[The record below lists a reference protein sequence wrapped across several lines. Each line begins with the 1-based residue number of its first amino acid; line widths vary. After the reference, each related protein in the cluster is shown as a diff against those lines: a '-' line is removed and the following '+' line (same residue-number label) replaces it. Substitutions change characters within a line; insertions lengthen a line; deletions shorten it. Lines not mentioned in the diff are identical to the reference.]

1 MNLPPAG
8 RSTEDLLA
16 EIARLKE
23 HDLPVR
29 GGQVTAYVYDTGR
42 AAVHDAATRAY
53 LEMLEVNCLDPTA
66 FPSVIAME
74 RQVVGAVSDL
84 LGGGHGIFTSG
95 GTESI
100 MLAVKAAR
108 DFAAAQDRAT
118 ADSTTMDSTTMDST
132 TMDSTTMD
140 RATADGA
147 TADGATADGAT
158 ADGAAR
164 RLAPGE
170 RPNLVL
176 PVTAHPA
183 FHKAAHYLG
192 VEVKPVPV
200 DLETYKV
207 RPGDVAAAIDERTIL
222 VVVSAPSYP
231 QGVIDPVEE
240 VAALA
245 ARAGVPCH
253 VDACV
258 GGWLLPWLREAG
270 APVPPFD
277 LSVPGVTSLSCD
289 LHKFGYAPKGAS
301 VLLFAD
307 PAMRR
312 KAYFASADWPG
323 YTIINA
329 TVQSSRSAGPLGGA
343 WATLQALGREGY
355 LELGRATWE
364 ATRRL
369 RDGLAEIPGLRVL
382 GEPESSLVAFTGE
395 DVDVFVLAD
404 EARSRGWFL
413 QPQLSYAGIPANL
426 HVTVTGVTLAG
437 VDAMLKVIAESARAA
452 RERGPVVLPD
462 GLVELVAGLD
472 LEAIDDAAFAE
483 LSASVGV
490 DLRPG
495 SGQPEMAMV
504 NAVLDALPPA
514 SREAV
519 LVRFLSVIYG
529 G

>member
-8 RSTEDLLA
+8 RPADDLLA

-66 FPSVIAME
+66 FPSVVEME

-108 DFAAAQDRAT
+108 DRAALD
-118 ADSTTMDSTTMDST
+118 
-132 TMDSTTMD
+132 
-140 RATADGA
+140 
-147 TADGATADGAT
+147 
-158 ADGAAR
+158 
-164 RLAPGE
+164 

-192 VEVKPVPV
+192 VEVKSVPV

-207 RPGDVAAAIDERTIL
+207 RPADVAAAMDERTVL

-245 ARAGVPCH
+245 ASAGVPCH

-270 APVPPFD
+270 AAVPAFD

-312 KAYFASADWPG
+312 KAYFASAGWPG

-355 LELGRATWE
+355 VELGRATLE

-369 RDGLAEIPGLRVL
+369 RDGLAAIPGLRVL
-382 GEPESSLVAFTGE
+382 GAPESSLVAFTGA

-404 EARSRGWFL
+404 EARARGWFL

-426 HVTVTGVTLAG
+426 HITVTGVTLSG
-437 VDAMLKVIAESARAA
+437 VEAMLKVIAESADAA
-452 RERGPVVLPD
+452 RERGPAVLPD
-462 GLVELVAGLD
+462 GLVELVAGID
-472 LEAIDDAAFAE
+472 LETIDDATFAE

-495 SGQPEMAMV
+495 SGQPEMAVV

>member
-8 RSTEDLLA
+8 RTTEDLLA
-16 EIARLKE
+16 EVARLKE

-42 AAVHDAATRAY
+42 SEVNDAATRAY

-66 FPSVIAME
+66 FPSVVEME
-74 RQVVGAVSDL
+74 RQVVGAVSDR
-84 LGGGHGIFTSG
+84 LGGGHGVFTSG

-108 DFAAAQDRAT
+108 D
-118 ADSTTMDSTTMDST
+118 
-132 TMDSTTMD
+132 
-140 RATADGA
+140 
-147 TADGATADGAT
+147 
-158 ADGAAR
+158 
-164 RLAPGE
+164 LAGRD
-170 RPNLVL
+170 RPNLIL

-192 VEVKPVPV
+192 VEVVPLPV
-200 DLETYKV
+200 DLSTYKV
-207 RPGDVAAAIDERTIL
+207 RARDVEAAITPDTVL
-222 VVVSAPSYP
+222 VVASAPSYP
-231 QGVIDPVEE
+231 QGVIDPIEE
-240 VAALA
+240 VAAVA
-245 ARAGVPCH
+245 SAAGVPFH

-277 LSVPGVTSLSCD
+277 LSVPGVTSISCD

-312 KAYFASADWPG
+312 RAYFASAAWPG

-355 LELGRATWE
+355 VELGRATLE
-364 ATRRL
+364 ATARL
-369 RDGLAEIPGLRVL
+369 RAGLAAIPGLRVL
-382 GEPESSLVAFTGE
+382 GEPESSLVAFAG
-395 DVDVFVLAD
+395 DGIDVFVLAD
-404 EARSRGWFL
+404 EARARGWFL

-426 HVTVTGVTLAG
+426 HITVTGVTLSG
-437 VDAMLKVIAESARAA
+437 VEAMLKVIAESAAAA
-452 RERGPVVLPD
+452 RERGPVVLPE

-472 LEAIDDAAFAE
+472 LDAIDDASFAE

-495 SGQPEMAMV
+495 AGQPEMAMV

-529 G
+529 S

>member
-1 MNLPPAG
+1 MNLPVTG
-8 RSTEDLLA
+8 RTAEDMLA
-16 EIARLKE
+16 EVARLKE

-42 AAVHDAATRAY
+42 AEVNDAAARAY
-53 LEMLEVNCLDPTA
+53 FEMLEVNCLDPTA
-66 FPSVIAME
+66 FPSVVEME
-74 RQVVGAVSDL
+74 RQVVGAVADL

-108 DFAAAQDRAT
+108 DAAGRA
-118 ADSTTMDSTTMDST
+118 
-132 TMDSTTMD
+132 
-140 RATADGA
+140 
-147 TADGATADGAT
+147 
-158 ADGAAR
+158 
-164 RLAPGE
+164 
-170 RPNLVL
+170 RPNLVV

-192 VEVKPVPV
+192 VEVVSVPV
-200 DLETYKV
+200 DLSTYKV
-207 RPGDVAAAIDERTIL
+207 RARDVEEAIDEDTIL

-245 ARAGVPCH
+245 VAAGVPCH

-270 APVPPFD
+270 APIPPFD
-277 LSVPGVTSLSCD
+277 LSVPGVTSISCD

-301 VLLFAD
+301 VVLFAD

-312 KAYFASADWPG
+312 KAYFASAAWPG

-343 WATLQALGREGY
+343 WATLQALGRDGY
-355 LELGRATWE
+355 LELGRATLA
-364 ATRRL
+364 ATARL
-369 RDGLAEIPGLRVL
+369 REGIEAIPGLRVL
-382 GEPESSLVAFTGE
+382 GDPASSLVAFAG
-395 DVDVFVLAD
+395 DGIDVFVLAD
-404 EARSRGWFL
+404 EARGRGWFL

-426 HVTVTGVTLAG
+426 HITVTGVTLAG
-437 VDAMLKVIAESARAA
+437 VDSMLKVIAESAEAA
-452 RERGPVVLPD
+452 RVRGPAVLPD
-462 GLVELVAGLD
+462 GLVELVAGMD
-472 LEAIDDAAFAE
+472 LEALDDATFAD
-483 LSASVGV
+483 LAASVGV

-495 SGQPEMAMV
+495 AGQPEMAVV
-504 NAVLDALPPA
+504 NTVLDALPAA

-519 LVRFLSVIYG
+519 LVRFLSVIYSS
-529 G
+529 

>member
-1 MNLPPAG
+1 MNLPPTG
-8 RSTEDLLA
+8 RTTEDLLA
-16 EIARLKE
+16 EVARLKE

-42 AAVHDAATRAY
+42 AGVHDAATRAY

-66 FPSVIAME
+66 FPSVVEME
-74 RQVVGAVSDL
+74 RQVVGAVADL

-108 DFAAAQDRAT
+108 DR
-118 ADSTTMDSTTMDST
+118 
-132 TMDSTTMD
+132 
-140 RATADGA
+140 
-147 TADGATADGAT
+147 
-158 ADGAAR
+158 AAR
-164 RLAPGE
+164 P

-192 VEVKPVPV
+192 VEVRAVPV

-207 RPGDVAAAIDERTIL
+207 RARDVAGAVDEDTVL
-222 VVVSAPSYP
+222 VVASAPSYP
-231 QGVIDPVEE
+231 QGVIDPIEE
-240 VAALA
+240 IAAA
-245 ARAGVPCH
+245 VGGVPFH

-270 APVPPFD
+270 ADVPPFD
-277 LSVPGVTSLSCD
+277 LSVPGVTSISCD

-312 KAYFASADWPG
+312 KAYFASAAWPG

-343 WATLQALGREGY
+343 WATLQALGRDGY
-355 LELGRATWE
+355 AELGRATLE

-369 RDGLAEIPGLRVL
+369 REGLAAIPGLRVL
-382 GEPESSLVAFTGE
+382 GAPESSLVAFEGAG
-395 DVDVFVLAD
+395 VDVFVLAD
-404 EARSRGWFL
+404 EARARGWFL

-426 HVTVTGVTLAG
+426 HITVTGVTLAG
-437 VDAMLKVIAESARAA
+437 VEALLKVIAESAEAA

-495 SGQPEMAMV
+495 AGQPEMAVV
-504 NAVLDALPPA
+504 NTVLDALPAPV
-514 SREAV
+514 REAV
-519 LVRFLSVIYG
+519 LVRFLSVVYG
-529 G
+529 R

>member
-1 MNLPPAG
+1 MTLPLSG
-8 RSTEDLLA
+8 RTTEDLLA
-16 EIARLKE
+16 EVARMKQ

-42 AAVHDAATRAY
+42 AEVHEAAARAY
-53 LEMLEVNCLDPTA
+53 FEMLEVNCLDPTA
-66 FPSVIAME
+66 FPSIVEME
-74 RQVVGAVSDL
+74 KQVVGAVAEL

-108 DFAAAQDRAT
+108 DAAGRA
-118 ADSTTMDSTTMDST
+118 A
-132 TMDSTTMD
+132 
-140 RATADGA
+140 
-147 TADGATADGAT
+147 
-158 ADGAAR
+158 
-164 RLAPGE
+164 
-170 RPNLVL
+170 PNLVL

-192 VEVKPVPV
+192 LRVKAVPV

-207 RPGDVAAAIDERTIL
+207 RVEDVAAAIDEDTVL

-231 QGVIDPVEE
+231 QGVIDPVAE
-240 VAALA
+240 VAAVA
-245 ARAGVPCH
+245 AEAGVACH

-270 APVPPFD
+270 ADVPPFD

-301 VLLFAD
+301 VVLFAD
-307 PAMRR
+307 PATRR
-312 KAYFASADWPG
+312 SAYFASAAWPG

-355 LELGRATWE
+355 VELGRATLK
-364 ATRRL
+364 AAARL
-369 RDGLAEIPGLRVL
+369 REGIAAIPGLRVL
-382 GEPESSLVAFTGE
+382 GAPESSLVAFAG
-395 DVDVFVLAD
+395 DDLDVFVLAD
-404 EARSRGWFL
+404 AARERGWFL

-426 HVTVTGVTLAG
+426 HVTVTGVTLNG
-437 VDAMLKVIAESARAA
+437 VEAMLRVIADAAEAA
-452 RERGPVVLPD
+452 RLRGPAVVPD
-462 GLVELVAGLD
+462 GLVELIADLD
-472 LEAIDDAAFAE
+472 LDALDDATFAE
-483 LSASVGV
+483 LAASVGV

-495 SGQPEMAMV
+495 AGQPGMAVV
-504 NAVLDALPPA
+504 NAVLDALPA
-514 SREAV
+514 ETREA
-519 LVRFLSVIYG
+519 LLLRFLSVMYAS
-529 G
+529 

>member
-1 MNLPPAG
+1 MNPKG
-8 RSTEDLLA
+8 RTVEDLLA
-16 EIARLKE
+16 EVARLKE

-42 AAVHDAATRAY
+42 AEVHEAAARAY
-53 LEMLEVNCLDPTA
+53 FEMLEVNCLDPTA
-66 FPSVIAME
+66 FPSVVEME
-74 RQVVGAVSDL
+74 RQVVGAVADL

-108 DFAAAQDRAT
+108 DAAPVR
-118 ADSTTMDSTTMDST
+118 S
-132 TMDSTTMD
+132 
-140 RATADGA
+140 
-147 TADGATADGAT
+147 
-158 ADGAAR
+158 
-164 RLAPGE
+164 
-170 RPNLVL
+170 PNLVL

-192 VEVKPVPV
+192 VEVVAVPV

-207 RPGDVAAAIDERTIL
+207 RASDVAAAIDESTIL
-222 VVVSAPSYP
+222 VVASAPSYP
-231 QGVIDPVEE
+231 QGVIDPIEE
-240 VAALA
+240 VAAVA
-245 ARAGVPCH
+245 AAAGVPCH

-270 APVPPFD
+270 ATVPPFD

-301 VLLFAD
+301 VVLFAD

-312 KAYFASADWPG
+312 NAYFASAAWPG

-355 LELGRATWE
+355 LELGRATLE
-364 ATRRL
+364 ATIRL
-369 RDGLAEIPGLRVL
+369 REGIAAIPGLRVL
-382 GEPESSLVAFTGE
+382 GEPESSLVAFAGDE
-395 DVDVFVLAD
+395 IDVFVLAD
-404 EARSRGWFL
+404 EARARGWFL

-426 HVTVTGVTLAG
+426 HITVTGVTLAG
-437 VDAMLKVIAESARAA
+437 VEAMLKVIAESAEAA
-452 RERGPVVLPD
+452 RQRGPVTLPH
-462 GLVELVAGLD
+462 GLVELVAGMDLAALD
-472 LEAIDDAAFAE
+472 DTTFAE
-483 LSASVGV
+483 LASSVGV

-495 SGQPEMAMV
+495 AGQPEMAMV
-504 NAVLDALPPA
+504 NAILDALPA
-514 SREAV
+514 SSREAV
-519 LVRFLSVIYG
+519 LVRFLSTLYSAI
-529 G
+529 

>member
-8 RSTEDLLA
+8 RTAEDLLA
-16 EIARLKE
+16 EVARLKE

-42 AAVHDAATRAY
+42 AEVNDAATRAY

-66 FPSVIAME
+66 FPSVVEME
-74 RQVVGAVSDL
+74 RQVVGAVADL

-108 DFAAAQDRAT
+108 D
-118 ADSTTMDSTTMDST
+118 
-132 TMDSTTMD
+132 
-140 RATADGA
+140 
-147 TADGATADGAT
+147 
-158 ADGAAR
+158 
-164 RLAPGE
+164 LAGRD

-192 VEVKPVPV
+192 VEVVAVPV

-207 RPGDVAAAIDERTIL
+207 RARDVEEAIGADTVL
-222 VVVSAPSYP
+222 VVASAPSYP

-240 VAALA
+240 IGAVAAA
-245 ARAGVPCH
+245 AGVQFH

-270 APVPPFD
+270 AAIPPFD
-277 LSVPGVTSLSCD
+277 LSVPGVTSISCD

-312 KAYFASADWPG
+312 KAYFASAAWPG

-355 LELGRATWE
+355 VELGRATLE
-364 ATRRL
+364 AADRL
-369 RDGLAEIPGLRVL
+369 REGIAAIPGLRVL
-382 GEPESSLVAFTGE
+382 GAPESSLVAFAG
-395 DVDVFVLAD
+395 DGIDVFVLAD
-404 EARSRGWFL
+404 EARARGWFL

-426 HVTVTGVTLAG
+426 HITVTGVTLAG
-437 VDAMLKVIAESARAA
+437 VEAMLKVIAESAAAA
-452 RERGPVVLPD
+452 RERGPAVLPD
-462 GLVELVAGLD
+462 GLVDLVAGLD
-472 LEAIDDAAFAE
+472 LEALDDATFAE

-495 SGQPEMAMV
+495 AGQPEMAVV
-504 NAVLDALPPA
+504 NAVLDALPA
-514 SREAV
+514 AAREAV
-519 LVRFLSVIYG
+519 LVRFLSMIYSR
-529 G
+529 

>member
-1 MNLPPAG
+1 MNLPETGA
-8 RSTEDLLA
+8 TVEELLA
-16 EIARLKE
+16 EVARLKE

-42 AAVHDAATRAY
+42 GEVHEAAARAY
-53 LEMLEVNCLDPTA
+53 FEMLEVNCLDPTA
-66 FPSVIAME
+66 FPSIVEME
-74 RQVVGAVSDL
+74 KQVVGAVADL

-108 DFAAAQDRAT
+108 DAAGR
-118 ADSTTMDSTTMDST
+118 
-132 TMDSTTMD
+132 
-140 RATADGA
+140 
-147 TADGATADGAT
+147 
-158 ADGAAR
+158 
-164 RLAPGE
+164 E

-192 VEVKPVPV
+192 VTVRPVPV
-200 DLETYKV
+200 DLGTYRVPALGIKE
-207 RPGDVAAAIDERTIL
+207 AIDEDTVL
-222 VVVSAPSYP
+222 VVASAPSYP
-231 QGVIDPVEE
+231 QGVVDPIEE
-240 VAALA
+240 VAAVA
-245 ARAGVPCH
+245 AAANVPCH

-270 APVPPFD
+270 ADVPPFD

-312 KAYFASADWPG
+312 KAYFASAAWPG

-343 WATLQALGREGY
+343 WATLRALGREGY
-355 LELGRATWE
+355 LELGRSTLRA
-364 ATRRL
+364 AARL
-369 RDGLAEIPGLRVL
+369 RAGIAEIPGLEVL
-382 GEPESSLVAFTGE
+382 GEPDSSLIAFRGT
-395 DVDVFVLAD
+395 DVDVFTLAD
-404 EARSRGWFL
+404 EARARGWFL

-426 HVTVTGVTLAG
+426 HITVTGVTLAG
-437 VDAMLKVIAESARAA
+437 VEAMLQVIAESAEAA
-452 RERGPVVLPD
+452 RSRGPAELPE
-462 GLVELVAGLD
+462 GLVDLIAGLD
-472 LEAIDDAAFAE
+472 LESLDDATFAE
-483 LSASVGV
+483 LAASVGV

-495 SGQPEMAMV
+495 AGQPEMAVV
-504 NAVLDALPPA
+504 NAVLDALPA
-514 SREAV
+514 ATREAV
-519 LVRFLSVIYG
+519 LVRFLSVIYQ
-529 G
+529 

>member
-1 MNLPPAG
+1 MMPGAG
-8 RSTEDLLA
+8 RAVEDLLA
-16 EIARLKE
+16 EVAQLKE

-42 AAVHDAATRAY
+42 PEVNDAATRAY

-66 FPSVIAME
+66 FPSVVMME
-74 RQVVGAVSDL
+74 RQVVGAVADL

-108 DFAAAQDRAT
+108 DLAGRA
-118 ADSTTMDSTTMDST
+118 
-132 TMDSTTMD
+132 
-140 RATADGA
+140 
-147 TADGATADGAT
+147 
-158 ADGAAR
+158 
-164 RLAPGE
+164 

-192 VEVKPVPV
+192 VEVVAVPV
-200 DLETYKV
+200 DLETYEV
-207 RPGDVAAAIDERTIL
+207 RARDVERAMDEDTIL
-222 VVVSAPSYP
+222 VVASAPSYP
-231 QGVIDPVEE
+231 QGVIDPIEE
-240 VAALA
+240 IGAVV
-245 ARAGVPCH
+245 AGVPFH

-270 APVPPFD
+270 AAIPPFD
-277 LSVPGVTSLSCD
+277 LSVPGVTSISCD

-301 VLLFAD
+301 VVLFAD

-312 KAYFASADWPG
+312 KAYFASAAWPG
-323 YTIINA
+323 YTVINA

-355 LELGRATWE
+355 LELGRATLA
-364 ATRRL
+364 ATALL
-369 RDGLAEIPGLRVL
+369 REGIAAIPGLRVL
-382 GEPESSLVAFTGE
+382 GEPAASLVAFAG
-395 DVDVFVLAD
+395 DGIDVFVLAD
-404 EARSRGWFL
+404 EARARGWFL

-426 HVTVTGVTLAG
+426 HITVTGVTLSG
-437 VDAMLKVIAESARAA
+437 VEAMLKVIAESARAA
-452 RERGPVVLPD
+452 RERGPAVLPG

-472 LEAIDDAAFAE
+472 LEALDDATFAD
-483 LSASVGV
+483 LAASVGV

-495 SGQPEMAMV
+495 SGQPEMAVV
-504 NAVLDALPPA
+504 NAVLDALPVA
-514 SREAV
+514 VREAV

-529 G
+529 T

>member
-1 MNLPPAG
+1 MNLPPTG
-8 RSTEDLLA
+8 RPVADLLA
-16 EIARLKE
+16 EVSRLKE

-42 AAVHDAATRAY
+42 AGVNDAATRAY

-66 FPSVIAME
+66 FPSVVEME
-74 RQVVGAVSDL
+74 RQVVGAVADL

-108 DFAAAQDRAT
+108 DLGRRP
-118 ADSTTMDSTTMDST
+118 S
-132 TMDSTTMD
+132 
-140 RATADGA
+140 
-147 TADGATADGAT
+147 
-158 ADGAAR
+158 GAAEAR
-164 RLAPGE
+164 AAGEAPRS

-192 VEVKPVPV
+192 VEVRPVPV
-200 DLETYKV
+200 DLATYKV
-207 RPGDVAAAIDERTIL
+207 RARDVEEAIDEDTIL

-240 VAALA
+240 VAAVA
-245 ARAGVPCH
+245 AAAGVPCH

-270 APVPPFD
+270 AAVPPFD
-277 LSVPGVTSLSCD
+277 LSVPGVTSISCD

-307 PAMRR
+307 PAARR
-312 KAYFASADWPG
+312 KAYFASAAWPG

-343 WATLQALGREGY
+343 WATLQALGSAGY
-355 LELGRATWE
+355 AELGRATLE

-369 RDGLAEIPGLRVL
+369 RAGLAGIPGLRVL
-382 GEPESSLVAFTGE
+382 GEPESSLVAFAGD

-404 EARSRGWFL
+404 EARARGWFL

-426 HVTVTGVTLAG
+426 HITVTGVTLAG
-437 VDAMLKVIAESARAA
+437 VEAMLKVIAESAGAA

-472 LEAIDDAAFAE
+472 LEAIDDATFAE

-495 SGQPEMAMV
+495 AGQPEMAMV
-504 NAVLDALPPA
+504 NTVLDALPAPA
-514 SREAV
+514 REAV

-529 G
+529 R